1 MEELMIHVEKVV
13 RPLRIPLKQKGLIR
27 EELLNHLTEIYEE
40 ELQEHDKS
48 ELAMKVALERFGP
61 AEIISRHLKES
72 LPWYF
77 MLFSYLPMFAP
88 VRLWP
93 LSTWAIIRR
102 AWLTGMLFWLAVGIP
117 WCGVLIATGRKSI
130 ESASA
135 LWLILSIFGF
145 VELAMAIGIFGAMH
159 GAYGQRKSMWRT
171 ILFAIG
177 GCIGLT
183 AAIALLKYFVTP
195 ELSPGVFVISLL
207 MPLCIMAIS
216 ALPGFAKL
224 IHQDV
229 ESTKRADEWNQ
240 LIVDE

>member
-48 ELAMKVALERFGP
+48 ELAMQVALERFGP
-61 AEIISRHLKES
+61 ADIISLHLKES
-72 LPWYF
+72 LPKYF

-88 VRLWP
+88 ARSWP
-93 LSTWAIIRR
+93 LSTWAIIQR
-102 AWLTGMLFWLAVGIP
+102 AWLTGMLFWLIVGIP
-117 WCGVLIATGRKSI
+117 WCGVLIVIGRKSI

-145 VELAMAIGIFGAMH
+145 MELVMAIGIFGAMH
-159 GAYGQRKSMWRT
+159 GSYGQCKSIWRT

-183 AAIALLKYFVTP
+183 VTTALLKLFVNP
-195 ELSPGVFVISLL
+195 ELSPGIFAISLL
-207 MPLCIMAIS
+207 MPLAVISIS

-229 ESTKRADEWNQ
+229 ESTKRADEWHQ
-240 LIVDE
+240 LIIDE